1 MRWIGIFI
9 VSPLW
14 GMISAQLLLQAWLA
28 FTNGIISIVGFFAG
42 RVNRKTTALG
52 IGVGIGSVIL
62 FALLLRGGR
71 WLLTDILSFGFSTAE
86 NTVYW
91 VFVALSALYMLP
103 QIPSRIKKSWRN
115 AMVPGSFEDGI
126 VTREVSKIIS
136 KKSDDA
142 DAYYNRG
149 CDCASKGD
157 DNNAIENF
165 TKALELVPYHYHAYN
180 NRGRAYANK
189 GDHNKAIEDYT
200 KAIELK
206 SDDAMV
212 YNNRGL
218 AYSKKGENNKAE
230 DDFKKYKNLLQK

>member
-149 CDCASKGD
+149 
-157 DNNAIENF
+157 
-165 TKALELVPYHYHAYN
+165 
-180 NRGRAYANK
+180 RAYANK